1 MRKLP
6 GPPFLRHCR
15 RLFNELCMIYLSCFQ
30 YLSLISNSSI
40 MTNCFMIHTLEWI
53 SRQLPWY
60 WPYLRWNLPKEIGEN
75 SSQGSLVLRVTFI
88 NNLLGQVIPWD
99 DIWRIFLYTFLASI
113 SEDDILWSSLQVW
126 RIHSVR
132 SLQIP
137 IPCWQPELYL
147 FFKDKVSQSNV
158 LWWENNHLKQFQ
170 VWPPALPF
178 LWYVSLG
185 SLFNLWVSISSI
197 IK

>member
-1 MRKLP
+1 
-6 GPPFLRHCR
+6 
-15 RLFNELCMIYLSCFQ
+15 MIYLSCFQ

-60 WPYLRWNLPKEIGEN
+60 RPYLRWNLPEETGEN

-88 NNLLGQVIPWD
+88 NNLLGQAIPLD
-99 DIWRIFLYTFLASI
+99 DFWRIFLYTFLASI
-113 SEDDILWSSLQVW
+113 TEDDILWSSLQVW

-147 FFKDKVSQSNV
+147 LFQDKVPQSNV
-158 LWWENNHLKQFQ
+158 LWWENNHFETVPGLTPSSAFPLICVFGQ
-170 VWPPALPF
+170 V
-178 LWYVSLG
+178 
-185 SLFNLWVSISSI
+185 I
-197 IK
+197 